1 MVLTPP
7 RADDPALADL
17 AAFRAAHAAYRAAL
31 ESEPLPAPV
40 PFRPDPRLDRPAGPP
55 RPYGLQN
62 AFYGPS
68 LSESRLTRRRLLR
81 SPIRRRLLRSVV
93 PDMSAVWT
101 RHAAALDAARN
112 PTRTVPVDA
121 WDHTIVGRNRPTP
134 WRRSDRTRTP
144 VTYTAAG
151 PVLAIRS
158 RIPLPCPSAP
168 VAVLFGLLSCRS
180 FEVWTDPTSVR
191 LTDVAPPRR
200 TLRCEACGM
209 ASKSPHLD
217 CTVSDDNG
225 RERLAR
231 LVPSW
236 AIVGGTVRT
245 RAPRVTVSDRPR
257 PDNVRTF
264 TCRGCGAEVAEPRR
278 QGRPSVRC
286 GDCRDKRNGR

>member
-1 MVLTPP
+1 MVLIPP

-40 PFRPDPRLDRPAGPP
+40 PFRPDPRLARPAGPP
-55 RPYGLQN
+55 RLYGPQN
-62 AFYGPS
+62 AFHGPV
-68 LSESRLTRRRLLR
+68 LAESDRYR
-81 SPIRRRLLRSVV
+81 SSIRRRLLRSVV

-121 WDHTIVGRNRPTP
+121 WDRTVVGRNRPTP

-158 RIPLPCPSAP
+158 RIPQPYPSVP
-168 VAVLFGLLSCRS
+168 VAVLFGVLSCRS
-180 FEVWTDPTSVR
+180 FEVWTDPVSVR

-217 CTVSDDNG
+217 CTVADDYG

-236 AIVGGTVRT
+236 VIVGGTVRT

-257 PDNVRTF
+257 PDNVRIF
-264 TCRGCGAEVAEPRR
+264 TCRGCGTTVTEPRR

>member
-7 RADDPALADL
+7 NADDPALADL
-17 AAFRAAHAAYRAAL
+17 AAFRAAHAAYRAAV
-31 ESEPLPAPV
+31 EAEPLPAPV
-40 PFRPDPRLDRPAGPP
+40 PFRPDPRLVRPAGPP

-62 AFYGPS
+62 AFHGPV
-68 LSESRLTRRRLLR
+68 LAESARYR

-93 PDMSAVWT
+93 PDLSAVWAA
-101 RHAAALDAARN
+101 HAAALDRSRN
-112 PTRTVPVDA
+112 PVRTRSVDA

-134 WRRSDRTRTP
+134 WRRSDRARTP

-151 PVLAIRS
+151 PVLAIRGA
-158 RIPLPCPSAP
+158 IPLPCP
-168 VAVLFGLLSCRS
+168 VHLAVIIGLLSGRRW
-180 FEVWTDPTSVR
+180 EVWTDPVSVR

-200 TLRCEACGM
+200 TLVCESCGM
-209 ASKSPHLD
+209 ATKSLHLG
-217 CTVSDDNG
+217 CSVTDDYG

-231 LVPSW
+231 LASSW
-236 AIVGGTVRT
+236 IIVGGTVRT

-264 TCRGCGAEVAEPRR
+264 ACRGCGTTVTEPRR

>member
-17 AAFRAAHAAYRAAL
+17 AAFRAAHATYRAAL

-40 PFRPDPRLDRPAGPP
+40 PFRPDPRLARPAGPP
-55 RPYGLQN
+55 RPHALQN
-62 AFYGPS
+62 AFHGPV
-68 LSESRLTRRRLLR
+68 LAESDRYR

-93 PDMSAVWT
+93 PDLSAVWAA
-101 RHAAALDAARN
+101 HAASLDAARN
-112 PTRTVPVDA
+112 PVRTRSIDA

-151 PVLAIRS
+151 PVLAIRGA
-158 RIPLPCPSAP
+158 IPLPCP
-168 VAVLFGLLSCRS
+168 VHLAVIIGLLSGRRW
-180 FEVWTDPTSVR
+180 EVWTDPVSVR
-191 LTDVAPPRR
+191 LTDVAPPRQ
-200 TLRCEACGM
+200 TLVCESCGM
-209 ASKSPHLD
+209 ATRSHLG
-217 CTVSDDNG
+217 CTVTDDYG

-236 AIVGGTVRT
+236 VIVGGTVRT
-245 RAPRVTVSDRPR
+245 RAPRVTVADRPR

-264 TCRGCGAEVAEPRR
+264 TCRGCGATVTEPRR

>member
-17 AAFRAAHAAYRAAL
+17 AAFRAAHATYRAAL

-40 PFRPDPRLDRPAGPP
+40 PFRPDPRLARPAGPP
-55 RPYGLQN
+55 RPHALQN
-62 AFYGPS
+62 AFHGPV
-68 LSESRLTRRRLLR
+68 LAESDRYR

-93 PDMSAVWT
+93 PDLSAVWAA
-101 RHAAALDAARN
+101 HAASLDAARN
-112 PTRTVPVDA
+112 PVRTRSIDA

-134 WRRSDRTRTP
+134 WRRSDRARTP

-158 RIPLPCPSAP
+158 RIPQPCPSAP
-168 VAVLFGLLSCRS
+168 VAVLFGLLSYRS
-180 FEVWTDPTSVR
+180 FEVWTDPVSVR

-200 TLRCEACGM
+200 TLVCESCGM
-209 ASKSPHLD
+209 ATRSQHLG
-217 CTVSDDNG
+217 CTVTDDYG

-231 LVPSW
+231 LVLSW
-236 AIVGGTVRT
+236 AVIGGTVRT
-245 RAPRVTVSDRPR
+245 RAPRVTVADRPR

-264 TCRGCGAEVAEPRR
+264 TCRGCGATVTEPRR

>member
-55 RPYGLQN
+55 RPHALQN
-62 AFYGPS
+62 AFHGPS
-68 LSESRLTRRRLLR
+68 LSESRLLR
-81 SPIRRRLLRSVV
+81 PPIRRSVLRSVV
-93 PDMSAVWT
+93 PDLSAVWT
-101 RHAAALDAARN
+101 RHAASLDATRN

-121 WDHTIVGRNRPTP
+121 WDRTVVGRNRPTP

-168 VAVLFGLLSCRS
+168 VAVLFGLLSYRS
-180 FEVWTDPTSVR
+180 FEVWTDPVSVR

-217 CTVSDDNG
+217 CTVSDDYG

-231 LVPSW
+231 LVSSW
-236 AIVGGTVRT
+236 VIVGGTVRT
-245 RAPRVTVSDRPR
+245 RAPRVTVSDRQR

-264 TCRGCGAEVAEPRR
+264 TCRGCGAEVTEPRR

-286 GDCRDKRNGR
+286 GDCRDRRNGR

>member
-1 MVLTPP
+1 MVLIPP
-7 RADDPALADL
+7 DADDPALADL

-55 RPYGLQN
+55 RPYGPQN
-62 AFYGPS
+62 AFHGPV
-68 LSESRLTRRRLLR
+68 LAESDRYR

-93 PDMSAVWT
+93 PDLSAVWT
-101 RHAAALDAARN
+101 AHAASLDATRN
-112 PTRTVPVDA
+112 PMRTRSVDA
-121 WDHTIVGRNRPTP
+121 WDHTIVGRNRVIP

-158 RIPLPCPSAP
+158 RIPQPCPSAP
-168 VAVLFGLLSCRS
+168 VAVLFGLLSYRS

-200 TLRCEACGM
+200 TLVCESCGM
-209 ASKSPHLD
+209 ATRSQHMG
-217 CTVSDDNG
+217 CTVSDDYG

-236 AIVGGTVRT
+236 VVVGGTVRT
-245 RAPRVTVSDRPR
+245 RAPRVTVADRPR

-264 TCRGCGAEVAEPRR
+264 TCRGCGTTVTEPRR